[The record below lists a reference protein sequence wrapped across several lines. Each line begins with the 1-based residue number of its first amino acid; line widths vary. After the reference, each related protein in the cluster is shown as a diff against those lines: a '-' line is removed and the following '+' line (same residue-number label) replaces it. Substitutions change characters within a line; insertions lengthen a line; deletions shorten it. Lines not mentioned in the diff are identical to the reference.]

1 MLSGCRYVCMNPSTS
16 VILLL
21 SFYIR
26 LIRFYVCQSASLTAC
41 FYVCLNACPTHLGPT

>member
-21 SFYIR
+21 SFYI
-26 LIRFYVCQSASLTAC
+26 FKYVCQSASLTAC